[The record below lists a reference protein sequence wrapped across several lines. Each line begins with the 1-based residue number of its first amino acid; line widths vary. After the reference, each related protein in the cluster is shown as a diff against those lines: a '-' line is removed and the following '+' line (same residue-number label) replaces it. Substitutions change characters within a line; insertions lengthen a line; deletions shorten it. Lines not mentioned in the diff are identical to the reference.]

1 MKIGIIGS
9 GNIGGTLGKH
19 WAKVGHEVMF
29 SSRHP
34 EELETMAKQVN
45 AKVGSLEE
53 TAAFGD
59 VILLAIP
66 FGKISPSAIEIAALI
81 QKVV

>member
-19 WAKVGHEVMF
+19 WAKAGHEVMF

-34 EELETMAKQVN
+34 EDLETMAKQAN
-45 AKVGSLEE
+45 ALVGTIEE
-53 TAAFGD
+53 A
-59 VILLAIP
+59 
-66 FGKISPSAIEIAALI
+66 
-81 QKVV
+81 

>member
-9 GNIGGTLGKH
+9 GNIGGNLGKN

-34 EELETMAKQVN
+34 EQLKSIIVLIGE
-45 AKVGSLEE
+45 
-53 TAAFGD
+53 
-59 VILLAIP
+59 
-66 FGKISPSAIEIAALI
+66 ALYWS
-81 QKVV
+81 VLTP

>member
-9 GNIGGTLGKH
+9 GNIGGNLGKH
-19 WAKVGHEVMF
+19 WATAGHEVMF

-34 EELETMAKQVN
+34 EELKSMADEVG
-45 AKVGSLEE
+45 AKIGTTEE
-53 TAAFGD
+53 TATFGE

-66 FGKISPSAIEIAALI
+66 
-81 QKVV
+81 